1 MYSYNILINYNENDT
16 EYLKKYNLNIDNEIF
31 TQVYQVKFP
40 NLFKKGDII
49 RIDNFINGFDGHFLA
64 DEVNAKVEEL
74 EFDLWFCGASDETGI
89 DVNIVLEVI

>member
-1 MYSYNILINYNENDT
+1 MLLINYNENDT

-49 RIDNFINGFDGHFLA
+49 RIDNKFPFDNFANAYTLMCYYYER
-64 DEVNAKVEEL
+64 DNIENAKRY
-74 EFDLWFCGASDETGI
+74 AKM
-89 DVNIVLEVI
+89 IVRISF

>member
-49 RIDNFINGFDGHFLA
+49 RIDNFINGLNNFHIKD
-64 DEVNAKVEEL
+64 VVMAKVEDL
-74 EFDLWFCGASDETGI
+74 EFDLWIDCASEETGI
-89 DVNIVLEVI
+89 DINLSLEII